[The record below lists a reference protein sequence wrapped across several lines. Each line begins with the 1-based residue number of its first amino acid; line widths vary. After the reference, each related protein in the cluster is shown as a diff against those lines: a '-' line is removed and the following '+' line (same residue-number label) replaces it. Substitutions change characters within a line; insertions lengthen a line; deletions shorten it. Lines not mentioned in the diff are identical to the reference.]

1 VRGTDWVIKRGFFAL
16 VTIFVAITINFFL
29 FRVLPGTA
37 VTDLSRVPHASPQL
51 QHALTVEFGLDK
63 PKWEQYLIYLK
74 NLLHGNMGISF
85 AYQQPVSHLLIQDLK
100 NTIPMVTVGTV
111 AAIVIG
117 IITGVLSAW
126 RRGSAAD
133 HVSTNAAIFF
143 YAFPTQW
150 LGLMLL
156 IIFAG
161 TLPAGGM
168 ENPFLFGPEPFFQ
181 HLADIGQHM
190 ILPALTLTLTAYGSY
205 TLIVRSSMQETFGED
220 YVLTARA
227 KGLPARRV
235 VRRHAFR
242 NAMLPLVTLVA
253 LDLGYIVGGAVLIE
267 VIFSWPGIGLAMY
280 SAIGQRD
287 YPMLQGGF
295 LILTVSVILLNFVA
309 EPEGEAAAVLIRAL
323 EPNAGLEAMRE
334 RRGTRPDADL
344 CSGPGKLT
352 EALGVGLD
360 SNGAELAVDPFLLLP
375 PEAGWEGEIA
385 TSPRVGITK
394 AVERPWRFS
403 LAGSPF
409 VSRPRPV

>member
-1 VRGTDWVIKRGFFAL
+1 MRGADYVIKRGFFAL
-16 VTIFVAITINFFL
+16 VTVFVAITINFFL

-51 QHALTVEFGLDK
+51 KHVLTVEFGLDK

-100 NTIPMVTVGTV
+100 NTLPMVTVGTV
-111 AAIVIG
+111 AAIAVG
-117 IITGVLSAW
+117 VVTGVLSAW
-126 RRGSAAD
+126 RRGSVPD
-133 HVSTNAAIFF
+133 HVSTNAAIFA

-168 ENPFLFGPEPFFQ
+168 SNPFLFGAEPFWQ
-181 HLADIGQHM
+181 HLADVGQHM
-190 ILPALTLTLTAYGSY
+190 ILPAATLMLTAYGSY
-205 TLIVRSSMQETFGED
+205 TLVVRSSMLETLGED

-227 KGLPARRV
+227 KGLPPRRV

-242 NAMLPLVTLVA
+242 NALLPVVTLVA
-253 LDLGYIVGGAVLIE
+253 LDLGYIVGGALLIE

-280 SAIGQRD
+280 DAIGQRD

-295 LILTVSVILLNFVA
+295 LILTVAVIVLNFA
-309 EPEGEAAAVLIRAL
+309 
-323 EPNAGLEAMRE
+323 
-334 RRGTRPDADL
+334 ADL
-344 CSGPGKLT
+344 LYFR
-352 EALGVGLD
+352 LD
-360 SNGAELAVDPFLLLP
+360 
-375 PEAGWEGEIA
+375 
-385 TSPRVGITK
+385 PRIR
-394 AVERPWRFS
+394 E
-403 LAGSPF
+403 
-409 VSRPRPV
+409 

>member
-1 VRGTDWVIKRGFFAL
+1 VRGTDYLIKRGIFAL
-16 VTIFVAITINFFL
+16 VTVYVAITINFFL

-111 AAIVIG
+111 AAILIG
-117 IITGVLSAW
+117 IVTGVLSAW

-168 ENPFLFGPEPFFQ
+168 ENPFLFGAEPFFQ
-181 HLADIGQHM
+181 HLTDIGQHM

-205 TLIVRSSMQETFGED
+205 TLIVRSSMLETFGED

-280 SAIGQRD
+280 DAIGQRD

-295 LILTVSVILLNFVA
+295 LILTVSVIFLNLA
-309 EPEGEAAAVLIRAL
+309 
-323 EPNAGLEAMRE
+323 
-334 RRGTRPDADL
+334 ADL
-344 CSGPGKLT
+344 LYFR
-352 EALGVGLD
+352 LD
-360 SNGAELAVDPFLLLP
+360 
-375 PEAGWEGEIA
+375 
-385 TSPRVGITK
+385 PRIS
-394 AVERPWRFS
+394 E
-403 LAGSPF
+403 
-409 VSRPRPV
+409 

>member
-1 VRGTDWVIKRGFFAL
+1 VRSTDYVLKRGFFAL

-37 VTDLSRVPHASPQL
+37 VTNIARVPHATQKL

-63 PKWEQYLIYLK
+63 SKFQQYLIYLK
-74 NLLHGNMGISF
+74 NLLHGNMGVSF
-85 AYQQPVSHLLIQDLK
+85 TYQQPVSHLLIQDLK

-117 IITGVLSAW
+117 VITGVLSAW
-126 RRGSAAD
+126 RRGSVPD
-133 HVSTNAAIFF
+133 HISTNAAIFF

-168 ENPFLFGPEPFFQ
+168 QNPFVFGTEPFWQ

-190 ILPALTLTLTAYGSY
+190 ILPAATLTLTAYGSY
-205 TLIVRSSMQETFGED
+205 TLIVRSSMLETMGED

-227 KGLPARRV
+227 KGLPPRRII
-235 VRRHAFR
+235 RRHAFR
-242 NAMLPLVTLVA
+242 NAMLPLLTLVA
-253 LDLGYIVGGAVLIE
+253 LDLGFIVGGAVLIE

-280 SAIGQRD
+280 QAIGQRD

-295 LILTVSVILLNFVA
+295 LILTVAVIFLNFVA
-309 EPEGEAAAVLIRAL
+309 
-323 EPNAGLEAMRE
+323 
-334 RRGTRPDADL
+334 DL
-344 CSGPGKLT
+344 LYFR
-352 EALGVGLD
+352 LD
-360 SNGAELAVDPFLLLP
+360 
-375 PEAGWEGEIA
+375 
-385 TSPRVGITK
+385 PRIS
-394 AVERPWRFS
+394 E
-403 LAGSPF
+403 
-409 VSRPRPV
+409 